1 MSEKDF
7 LTVADVARELGLT
20 VRTVRRL
27 FSTGKLQGKKIAG
40 KYIITRDALKRYIDA
55 AQWQKSPA
63 RLRVRG
69 IDKPACGRYT
79 EHRKGCCR

>member
-20 VRTVRRL
+20 ARTVRRL
-27 FSTGKLQGKKIAG
+27 FSAGKLQGKKIAG

-55 AQWQKSPA
+55 A
-63 RLRVRG
+63 
-69 IDKPACGRYT
+69 
-79 EHRKGCCR
+79 